1 MDAARR
7 VPAAMATQPRERFLP
22 ASERRR
28 ASDDGPLDIGHG
40 QTNSQP
46 RTVRAMLELLDVRP
60 GQRVLDVGSGVGLDH
75 GAARRQLVGPTGS
88 VLGLER
94 VPDWCSTGSANV
106 EAARMPWA
114 AVRASVAGVLG
125 APDEA
130 PFDRVLVS
138 AMAAR
143 LPEPLVAQLDVPGVL
158 VVPVAGRMLRVER
171 DASAPDGRWVTEH
184 RPATDR
190 FVPASPTDPGPPA
203 GRRSVAGAGSASC
216 SGRPAAPGLSPRR
229 PCAGLQAR

>member
-7 VPAAMATQPRERFLP
+7 VRAAMATQPRERFLP

-28 ASDDGPLDIGHG
+28 ASYDGPLDIGHG

-60 GQRVLDVGSGVGLDH
+60 GQRVLDVGSGSGWTTALL
-75 GAARRQLVGPTGS
+75 AALVGPTGS

-94 VPDWCSTGSANV
+94 VPDLVLTGSANV

-114 AVRASVAGVLG
+114 RVRASVAGVLG

-138 AMAAR
+138 AMATR
-143 LPEPLVAQLDVPGVL
+143 LPEPLVAQLDVAGIL

-171 DASAPDGRWVTEH
+171 DANAPDGRRLTEH
-184 RPATDR
+184 GRYR
-190 FVPASPTDPGPPA
+190 FVPLVTD
-203 GRRSVAGAGSASC
+203 
-216 SGRPAAPGLSPRR
+216 
-229 PCAGLQAR
+229 

>member
-7 VPAAMATQPRERFLP
+7 VRAAMATQPRERFLP

-28 ASDDGPLDIGHG
+28 ASYDGPLDIGHG

-60 GQRVLDVGSGVGLDH
+60 GQRVLDVGSGSGWTTALL
-75 GAARRQLVGPTGS
+75 AALVGPTGS

-94 VPDWCSTGSANV
+94 VPDLVLTGSANV

-114 AVRASVAGVLG
+114 RVRASVAGVLG

-138 AMAAR
+138 AMATR
-143 LPEPLVAQLDVPGVL
+143 LPEPLVAQLDVAGIL

-171 DASAPDGRWVTEH
+171 DANAPDGRRLTEH
-184 RPATDR
+184 GRYR
-190 FVPASPTDPGPPA
+190 FVPLITD
-203 GRRSVAGAGSASC
+203 
-216 SGRPAAPGLSPRR
+216 
-229 PCAGLQAR
+229 